1 MLSLPPTAQMPEK
14 VVPGSPSRW
23 SRTAGASGAGPRV
36 ASGSEASPV
45 VLDLVVS
52 SPGVVSSRSSACPVV
67 SRPPPEVPVSSE
79 QEMASKQRKV
89 ETAAARA
96 LAGARW
102 LGSHTSRIL
111 SEREGNFRLSL
122 RAVRGVLPAQGPRAQ
137 EHGVEHRGGENTGEG
152 VLLGWVIAAEEG
164 GSAGHHLGA
173 VAKPGFGPEPVE
185 AEGGVPG
192 EGAEADD
199 DLRLQQFQL
208 PARVGEAGVAF
219 CGGGPVLRR
228 GAPDGGGDPEPVE
241 FESVFAVARDG
252 SARKAGTVQRS
263 EEEVARPVARE
274 EAAGPVRAVGRR
286 GEAEDHDPRVR
297 VAEARDGAP
306 PVSLIAE
313 GRTLLAGDLLA
324 PLDEPRTAPA
334 RGDLPLQG
342 GEFL

>member
-185 AEGGVPG
+185 AE
-192 EGAEADD
+192 
-199 DLRLQQFQL
+199 
-208 PARVGEAGVAF
+208 AGVAF

-263 EEEVARPVARE
+263 EEEVARPVAGE

-286 GEAEDHDPRVR
+286 GAAEDHDPRVR

-342 GEFL
+342 GEFLAA